1 MKQPT
6 KQEIISK
13 LQKVLSGELTRE
25 EVSNWAMQYIDNDEL
40 EIDDF
45 TAWEFLKEIGG
56 IDVIEAPDVYLYG
69 DEDINKWI
77 LENSG
82 I

>member
-1 MKQPT
+1 MNQPS
-6 KQEIISK
+6 KQEMVSK
-13 LQKVLSGELTRE
+13 LQKILSGELTRE
-25 EVSNWAMQYIDNDEL
+25 EVSTWAMLYIDNDEL

-45 TAWEFLKEIGG
+45 AAWEFLKEIGG

-77 LENSG
+77 SENSD

>member
-13 LQKVLSGELTRE
+13 LQNVLSGELTRE
-25 EVSNWAMQYIDNDEL
+25 KVSNWTMQYIDNDEL

-45 TAWEFLKEIGG
+45 TTWEFLKEIGG
-56 IDVIEAPDVYLYG
+56 IDVIEAPNVYLYG
-69 DEDINKWI
+69 DVDIKKWI
-77 LENSG
+77 SGNSD